1 MSKIDMVRTALAVA
15 VVTAMTAGA
24 MSTSADAK
32 GGRNFGRHHGGGIK
46 ISIGGGF
53 KHHKS
58 FAFHKFG
65 GYGTGCGYWK
75 FGKWFPCTVS
85 SSY

>member
-1 MSKIDMVRTALAVA
+1 MSRIKMVRTALAVA
-15 VVTAMTAGA
+15 VVAAMSAGA
-24 MSTSADAK
+24 MSAAADAK
-32 GGRNFGRHHGGGIK
+32 GGRNFARHHGGGVK
-46 ISIGGGF
+46 ISVGF
-53 KHHKS
+53 KHHDG